1 MSTKS
6 ATLAKSLHTVS
17 VLVAVARKLATIHD
31 NLSPRSLIDEALAVL
46 GYDGADDPH
55 GLAAKAVAQL
65 QRETA
70 RTTTVVTRDIYP
82 AHLYDVR

>member
-17 VLVAVARKLATIHD
+17 VLVNVARLAGAATGNTQKRD
-31 NLSPRSLIDEALAVL
+31 PAACVRCALIAL
-46 GYDGADDPH
+46 GYDGAADPH

-65 QRETA
+65 SRESA
-70 RTTTVVTRDIYP
+70 Q
-82 AHLYDVR
+82 